1 MRDCHPGPASGRSGS
16 RSLCGLLS
24 AVCVLGK
31 LAAVPDG
38 HSDVFVAAQGLLAW
52 VVGEGDVRGAQAVD
66 QVRGPRGVVTRA
78 RLRLVLDP
86 VCLGLRMRMAM
97 AARCGRI

>member
-1 MRDCHPGPASGRSGS
+1 MSPGPGLRPQ
-16 RSLCGLLS
+16 RVTLPFGLLS

-38 HSDVFVAAQGLLAW
+38 HSDVFVAAQGLPAW

-66 QVRGPRGVVTRA
+66 QVRGARGVVTRA
-78 RLRLVLDP
+78 RLRPVLDP
-86 VCLGLRMRMAM
+86 VCLGRWMRMAM

>member
-1 MRDCHPGPASGRSGS
+1 MAEARYLLTAPQLAAGDC
-16 RSLCGLLS
+16 LS

-38 HSDVFVAAQGLLAW
+38 QSDVFVAAQGLLAW
-52 VVGEGDVRGAQAVD
+52 VVGEGDVRRLSIRSAA
-66 QVRGPRGVVTRA
+66 RAGVVTRA
-78 RLRLVLDP
+78 RLRLVLNP
-86 VCLGLRMRMAM
+86 VCLGRRMRMAM